1 MSRRSARIG
10 KQISKLFN
18 VKKGKRCGTFSL
30 PVHQNAHPPCAS
42 FFPKPASAVV
52 PAATSVASTKAKSAA
67 ASTSSPAIKR
77 SAVEKDSE
85 AYKYFVYVK
94 KPKKA
99 EPALEPYDDGLSR
112 CIWANSS
119 RYPLLQKY
127 HDEEWCIPGGFDR
140 TNRYLFE
147 MLILEGKLPRNRHFN
162 IYMYGSVKRK
172 EKKTPP
178 CSSQHYFFFCMSFSL
193 SLSLSLGAQA
203 GLSWSTVLHKREAYR
218 AAYDHFD
225 YAHIAKTYTSPSSN
239 ERLLR
244 TNIVKNK
251 LKVEASIVNARLF
264 VELLDEF
271 CPDHTGLDD
280 KEGFWKFLEQY
291 MKTPA
296 RVLESRAT
304 PGYKTS
310 SEESDR
316 LSADLKKRGFKF
328 VGKDN
333 MMNLL

>member
-1 MSRRSARIG
+1 MSRRSARI
-10 KQISKLFN
+10 
-18 VKKGKRCGTFSL
+18 
-30 PVHQNAHPPCAS
+30 
-42 FFPKPASAVV
+42 ASAVV

-147 MLILEGKLPRNRHFN
+147 MLILE
-162 IYMYGSVKRK
+162 
-172 EKKTPP
+172 
-178 CSSQHYFFFCMSFSL
+178 
-193 SLSLSLGAQA
+193 GAQA

-328 VGKDN
+328 VGTTIIHAYLVALGIEVEDARHSESCFKHRPIPKK
-333 MMNLL
+333 